1 MRTKIEQANVQK
13 MENETKNF
21 CGNRI
26 FPVSRVRL
34 FFFSN
39 FFFYNLQGKKIEEFN
54 KITLSIWAK

>member
-21 CGNRI
+21 CGNRV
-26 FPVSRVRL
+26 FPVSHVRL
-34 FFFSN
+34 FFFK
-39 FFFYNLQGKKIEEFN
+39 FFFSNLQGKKVEEFN

>member
-21 CGNRI
+21 CGNRV

-34 FFFSN
+34 FFSN
-39 FFFYNLQGKKIEEFN
+39 FFSNLQGKKIEEFN